1 MPDKLLL
8 VFAKNKLFGLVK
20 TRLAKS
26 IGPEAAY
33 KVYEQLFHL
42 TETETQRVKGVAIQI
57 YFSHEIDES
66 AWGEIPKYVQEG
78 KDLGARMSNAFKA
91 GFKAGYTQIIG
102 VGADLP
108 DLTSERIEN
117 AFVELENHDF
127 VFGPAEDG
135 GYYLVGL
142 NGDKGLYVFENK
154 PWSTS
159 ELLKLTKEEIETN
172 KHKLTLLEELNDI
185 DTIEDLEQSSLSIDV
200 TLIRKEK

>member
-26 IGPEAAY
+26 IGPEAAF

-42 TETETQRVKGVAIQI
+42 TEIESKRVSGADIQV

-66 AWGEIPKYVQEG
+66 AWGNVPKYIQEG
-78 KDLGARMSNAFKA
+78 KDLGTRMSNAFKA
-91 GFKAGYTQIIG
+91 GFKAGYSQIIG
-102 VGADLP
+102 IGADLP
-108 DLTSERIEN
+108 DLTAERIQN
-117 AFVELENHDF
+117 AFNELENHDF

-142 NGDKGLYVFENK
+142 NGDNGLYVFENK
-154 PWSTS
+154 PWSTP

-172 KHKLTLLEELNDI
+172 GHHFSLLEVLNDI
-185 DTIEDLEQSSLSIDV
+185 DTLEDFEKSSLV
-200 TLIRKEK
+200 KEKKLNFNA

>member
-1 MPDKLLL
+1 MPEKLLL

-42 TETETQRVKGVAIQI
+42 TETETQKVSGVDIHI
-57 YFSHEIDES
+57 YFSNEIDES
-66 AWGEIPKYVQEG
+66 AWGNVPKFVQEG
-78 KDLGARMSNAFKA
+78 TDLGARMSNAFEA
-91 GFKAGYTQIIG
+91 GFKAGYTEIIG
-102 VGADLP
+102 IGADLP
-108 DLTSERIEN
+108 DLTAERIEN
-117 AFVELENHDF
+117 AFEELESHDF

-154 PWSTS
+154 PWSTA
-159 ELLKLTKEEIETN
+159 ELLKLTKDEIETN
-172 KHKLTLLEELNDI
+172 RHSLSLLEELNDI
-185 DTIEDLEQSSLSIDV
+185 DTLEDLEKSSLV
-200 TLIRKEK
+200 KEKKLNFNS